1 MHIPIVYINGLFW
14 TIDNAKISVL
24 DRGFNY
30 GDGLFETMRSYSG
43 NVYRLECHLN
53 RLFKSAG
60 SIFIDLPMTKN
71 EIRSA
76 INQLL
81 ELNKLSNSLVR
92 LTISRGQQ
100 EPGINIDY
108 SAPPTIVIMAR
119 PTSRIKDNALKKGV
133 GIKIHKNS
141 GIRIQGIPNQIKSCN
156 YLSNILLRE
165 KAIKEGCFETILLDS
180 NNNITEGTF
189 TNIFIIKNKKL
200 LTPIVNEFVLN
211 GITRQAILD
220 ICQENNIPYKEDI
233 LKEKNL
239 CEADEIFLTN
249 SGIEILPVVSINHC
263 KLKNI
268 IPGPITKRIRLLLLK
283 SFEQY

>member
-239 CEADEIFLTN
+239 YEADEIFLTN

-283 SFEQY
+283 SFDQY

>member
-24 DRGFNY
+24 DRWFNY

-239 CEADEIFLTN
+239 YEADEIFLTN

-283 SFEQY
+283 SFDQY

>member
-60 SIFIDLPMTKN
+60 LIFIDLPMTKN

-165 KAIKEGCFETILLDS
+165 KAIKEGCFETILLDN

-239 CEADEIFLTN
+239 YEADEIFLTN

>member
-165 KAIKEGCFETILLDS
+165 KAIKEGCFETILLDN

-239 CEADEIFLTN
+239 YEADEIFLTN

-283 SFEQY
+283 SFDQY

>member
-239 CEADEIFLTN
+239 YEADEIFLTN